1 MLQSSRPPFRAAVVT
16 LVVRDAMLRL
26 DLGALRD
33 DILRPVAGSPDFG
46 RRSRNPGLC
55 RGRMFGYHR
64 IE

>member
-1 MLQSSRPPFRAAVVT
+1 
-16 LVVRDAMLRL
+16 VVRDAMLRL